1 VYLARHP
8 AGDVLMLN
16 LNHAAADGVGALR
29 VLRSVASAYDGH
41 AEPGATLDFLATRE
55 LPVRPASAPRT
66 GLAQARKKAVER
78 LRDMLARPGQ
88 LAADEPDDRPGYG
101 FHVIALTAD
110 QTREV
115 AGAEPPATSRNVLM
129 AALHLAVGEWNR
141 RHDMPGRRI
150 GVLVP
155 ANLRHPQW
163 REDAIGNF
171 SVSARVSTR
180 RRERAGAAAALKA
193 VSAQIARNQR
203 ARTGIALIAALERAG
218 LLALWAKQSLVVLQ
232 PLTGNHLVDT
242 ATLCNLGPMD
252 EAPSFGPDAGETLE
266 LWFSMPA
273 RSPGSLCIGPVTVG
287 GRLHLTFR
295 YPHRLFGPDAARRFA
310 EVYVEQLRLVADA
323 RA

>member
-1 VYLARHP
+1 VLQSIAR
-8 AGDVLMLN
+8 
-16 LNHAAADGVGALR
+16 
-29 VLRSVASAYDGH
+29 AYDGGGS
-41 AEPGATLDFLATRE
+41 AKPGGGTLDFLATRD
-55 LPVRPASAPRT
+55 LPVRPSSASRT
-66 GLAQARKKAVER
+66 VVARVRKKAVER

-88 LAADEPDDRPGYG
+88 LAADEPTDRPGYG
-101 FHVIALTAD
+101 FHLHALTVE
-110 QTREV
+110 QTRQV
-115 AGAEPPATSRNVLM
+115 AGTDSATSRNVLM

-141 RHDMPGRRI
+141 RHGTPGRHI
-150 GVLVP
+150 GVLVA

-171 SVSARVSTR
+171 SVSARVSTT
-180 RRERAGAAAALKA
+180 RRERAGALAALEA
-193 VSAQIARNQR
+193 VSAQIARNQDT
-203 ARTGIALIAALERAG
+203 RTGIALIAGLERAG

-252 EAPSFGPDAGETLE
+252 EAPSFGPDAGETRQ

-310 EVYVEQLRLVADA
+310 EVYVEQLRSVAAA
-323 RA
+323 RS